1 MARTQRV
8 GGVADTKRV
17 STQEPKGPK
26 PRVYRE
32 PGQAADGLASIV
44 IGSAIAVHRALGPGH
59 LERVYERAL
68 AVELEFRG
76 IRVETQVAAEVHYR
90 WIMVGES
97 RIDMIVGEWVVV
109 EIKAVERLSTIHIA
123 QALSYLTVTELPL
136 ALLIHFNV
144 PLLKDGVWRVV
155 PPVI

>member
-1 MARTQRV
+1 M
-8 GGVADTKRV
+8 

-32 PGQAADGLASIV
+32 PGQAADGLASII
-44 IGSAIAVHRALGPGH
+44 IGAAIAVLGPGH

-68 AVELEFRG
+68 AVELAFRG
-76 IRVETQVAAEVHYR
+76 IQVQTQVAAEVHDR
-90 WIMVGES
+90 GIMVGES

-123 QALSYLTVTELPL
+123 QALSYLKVTELPL
-136 ALLIHFNV
+136 ALLINFNV

-155 PPVI
+155 PPLI

>member
-1 MARTQRV
+1 M
-8 GGVADTKRV
+8 
-17 STQEPKGPK
+17 SSQEPKGPK

-32 PGQAADGLASIV
+32 PGQAADGLASII
-44 IGSAIAVHRALGPGH
+44 IGAAIAVHRVLGPGH

-76 IRVETQVAAEVHYR
+76 IQVQTQVAAEVHYGG
-90 WIMVGES
+90 IVVGES

-123 QALSYLTVTELPL
+123 QALSYLKVTELPL
-136 ALLIHFNV
+136 ALLINFNV
-144 PLLKDGVWRVV
+144 PLLKDAVWRVV
-155 PPVI
+155 PPLI

>member
-1 MARTQRV
+1 M
-8 GGVADTKRV
+8 

-32 PGQAADGLASIV
+32 PGQAADEFASV
-44 IGSAIAVHRALGPGH
+44 IIGAAIAVHRALGPGH

-76 IRVETQVAAEVHYR
+76 IQVQTQVAAEVHDR
-90 WIMVGES
+90 GIMVGES

-123 QALSYLTVTELPL
+123 QALSYLKVTELPL
-136 ALLIHFNV
+136 AILINFNV

-155 PPVI
+155 PPLI